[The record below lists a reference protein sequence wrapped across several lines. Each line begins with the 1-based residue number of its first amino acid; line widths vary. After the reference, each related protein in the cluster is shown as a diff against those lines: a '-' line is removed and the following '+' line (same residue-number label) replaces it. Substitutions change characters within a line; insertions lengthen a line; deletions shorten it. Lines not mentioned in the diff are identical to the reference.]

1 MRNKDLAFRKLEKVE
16 FGLIN
21 LKRLVKTQE
30 PVREFINQIDHL
42 VVAIEEV
49 KAMVEKDPIE

>member
-30 PVREFINQIDHL
+30 PVRTYVNQIDHL
-42 VVAIEEV
+42 VAAIEEV
-49 KAMVEKDPIE
+49 KSMVEKEPIE

>member
-30 PVREFINQIDHL
+30 PVRTYVNQIDHL
-42 VVAIEEV
+42 VAAIEEE
-49 KAMVEKDPIE
+49 KSMVEKEPIE

>member
-30 PVREFINQIDHL
+30 PVREFVNQIDNL
-42 VVAIEEV
+42 ITSIEDV
-49 KAMVEKDPIE
+49 KAMVEKEPIQ